1 MALVLFDSN
10 IIIDYLNGIGEARDE
25 LTYWDEPAISVVSWM
40 EVRANIKPDEED
52 RFELLFSD
60 GDFEIIRIDDAIM
73 TAAARIR
80 TEGIRKGPKIALMD
94 AIIKATAQVY
104 NLTVITRNTK
114 DFKGPNVRVPYE
126 IETLTL
132 TRIVNVRSPEP
143 PASAASDRKKTSS
156 RKRPS

>member
-73 TAAARIR
+73 TAAAKIR
-80 TEGIRKGPKIALMD
+80 TEGIRQEPKIALMD

-104 NLTVITRNTK
+104 NLTVITRNTVVVNK
-114 DFKGPNVRVPYE
+114 DVASSHAAFLNSSGGF
-126 IETLTL
+126 
-132 TRIVNVRSPEP
+132 RSGF
-143 PASAASDRKKTSS
+143 SQTSS
-156 RKRPS
+156 FNSQSRVVPVQRSG